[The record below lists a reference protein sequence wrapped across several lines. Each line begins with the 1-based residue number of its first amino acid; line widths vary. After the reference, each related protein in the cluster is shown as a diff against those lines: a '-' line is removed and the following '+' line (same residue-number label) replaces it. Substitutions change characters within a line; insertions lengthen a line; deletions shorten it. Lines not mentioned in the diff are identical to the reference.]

1 MKLPGYERVAC
12 RSDFTAVGVGS
23 PDVSTVDGSTMLRNT
38 GSLVYC
44 AIPLPVANGRYASSR
59 SRERQPSIV
68 VSSVTTIAS
77 QPHAS
82 ARATKL
88 ATRSFD
94 VLQ

>member
-1 MKLPGYERVAC
+1 M
-12 RSDFTAVGVGS
+12 
-23 PDVSTVDGSTMLRNT
+23 
-38 GSLVYC
+38 
-44 AIPLPVANGRYASSR
+44 SR
-59 SRERQPSIV
+59 SRVRQPSSV

-88 ATRSFD
+88 STRSFD

>member
-1 MKLPGYERVAC
+1 M
-12 RSDFTAVGVGS
+12 
-23 PDVSTVDGSTMLRNT
+23 
-38 GSLVYC
+38 
-44 AIPLPVANGRYASSR
+44 SR
-59 SRERQPSIV
+59 SRVRQPSSV

-88 ATRSFD
+88 STSSFD